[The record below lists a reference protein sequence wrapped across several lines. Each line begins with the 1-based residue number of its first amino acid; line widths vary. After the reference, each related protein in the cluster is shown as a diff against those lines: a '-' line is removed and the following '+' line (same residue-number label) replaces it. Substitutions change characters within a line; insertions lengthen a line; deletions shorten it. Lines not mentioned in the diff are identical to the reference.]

1 MTLRVRK
8 VLHVEKSLYQ
18 DVLVFES
25 ETYGNVLLVALTDTF
40 SSDAFFKVC

>member
-1 MTLRVRK
+1 MGVATAKGYENANTVALRMW
-8 VLHVEKSLYQ
+8 Q
-18 DVLVFES
+18 